1 MFSDWYD
8 FPACWSDLRGKCA
21 ASRKSE
27 NVSYHCRGP
36 DGDTHH
42 HHHHPQHHHHYSSR
56 ACLAVRIRKGTE
68 SGLHYYPSWFRLAKC
83 CQYGVWLETGCM
95 CQRLMRVQRQKV
107 PTWHICQKSKMRMKN
122 GRRSSFTVW
131 LKGADDML
139 RGKTLY
145 PWRDKNVWQL
155 EIDYAS
161 TNIYPMLN
169 LVLKFSNGLD
179 CSPIIRN
186 NMKND
191 CPGVVTNKEKN

>member
-1 MFSDWYD
+1 MSLWE
-8 FPACWSDLRGKCA
+8 P
-21 ASRKSE
+21 
-27 NVSYHCRGP
+27 
-36 DGDTHH
+36 
-42 HHHHPQHHHHYSSR
+42 SR

-131 LKGADDML
+131 LKAADDML

-179 CSPIIRN
+179 CSPTIRN

-191 CPGVVTNKEKN
+191 CPGVKWRKNLITWRFSRPWICWGPRSEMWTKLNQRLVIQIALWRMSDFF